1 MATKRKANQPKPKPQ
16 AKKAAAKSQQ
26 KAKPA
31 RASQPSPKNKP
42 ASKPI
47 TQTVAGMAKGVLAA
61 AFQRMSALRTPSLPP
76 LSSVLSRSTPSLSS
90 GSPTDGG
97 VRYLTVQDVIEI
109 HRAVSVEFGGT
120 QSHPGV
126 VESQFGLLNA
136 VQRPQVTTLGREA
149 YPSFPDKVAAFL
161 FALLTHSPFRGGNRR
176 TALVALFAFC
186 ELNHR
191 TIDSRVLDEKTA
203 ETLFKRASA
212 YRELGIPPENVFREI
227 REVMSRAIVA
237 QQ

>member
-42 ASKPI
+42 PKPVAPS
-47 TQTVAGMAKGVLAA
+47 VAGMAKGVLVA
-61 AFQRMSALRTPSLPP
+61 AFQRMSALRTPSLPQ
-76 LSSVLSRSTPSLSS
+76 LSSVLSRSSPSPSS
-90 GSPTDGG
+90 ASPTDGG

-126 VESQFGLLNA
+126 VESQFG
-136 VQRPQVTTLGREA
+136 
-149 YPSFPDKVAAFL
+149 
-161 FALLTHSPFRGGNRR
+161 
-176 TALVALFAFC
+176 
-186 ELNHR
+186 
-191 TIDSRVLDEKTA
+191 
-203 ETLFKRASA
+203 
-212 YRELGIPPENVFREI
+212 
-227 REVMSRAIVA
+227 
-237 QQ
+237 

>member
-149 YPSFPDKVAAFL
+149 YPSFPDKVAAFV
-161 FALLTHSPFRGGNRR
+161 FALLSYRPFRGGNRR
-176 TALVALFAFC
+176 LALASIVAFC
-186 ELNHR
+186 ELNDR
-191 TIDSRVLDEKTA
+191 TLDSRVFDEKTA
-203 ETLFKRASA
+203 EGVIRRVASH
-212 YRELGIPPENVFREI
+212 RESGVAPENAFREI
-227 REVMSRAIVA
+227 KETLMRAIVA
-237 QQ
+237 Q